1 MLKKLMKEFKQLSKR
16 VEDKTS
22 VQDKKE
28 EKKTELEDDS
38 GLLIVD
44 PSNPQ
49 HKKYV
54 KALERMA
61 FEVDEKDHE
70 HEQESEHDKKMTKN
84 TSEKTSTCIQLCLN
98 LTERLDETEPTW
110 QLAPSGVKRSYN
122 GQFVPAVHDDSNE
135 IDVPADV
142 ITSGKIDF
150 EEARMQSDENKICV
164 PRLLS
169 LKCELVQVPRI
180 KCLPTG
186 YHEACQTHP
195 AVASTNDTCAK
206 FDVWVME
213 KPPVTKT
220 IDALCGSDIEIITV
234 DNIKDTPFGEEP
246 FSRKDFEIRAGAQP
260 DNIDDVLW
268 HAQYQ
273 VTKKQFYE
281 TGNSG
286 GNAIPI
292 ITNETDSTDTLVAN
306 SEEMQYVK
314 DKETDLGVF
323 LPSGA
328 LSIYEKYSFQNQ
340 NIDPTTPPV
349 DTNDLISVQ
358 YIESSAKFR
367 ITVKYMLTYWSPVYF
382 YNNPH
387 FDGRK
392 YRPDSVAPFVVEM
405 DDDEDKDRDELAPI
419 YGDSYTPSY
428 IAKEEVCWVQFLSIK
443 RADEG
448 TGADPTA
455 PYYYQNSFQ
464 GATYTPSENGVYK
477 RVKRYGVLL
486 DTPTHEDYTDAKDT
500 LVMDNS
506 GPGVDRCNVG
516 SATEP
521 QCNFLGCVPRFR
533 NPSAVAKE
541 QYDLSDDTGAA
552 VIDALP
558 IQPAGMLDKNVAIG
572 ATMMFAFP
580 NTGTYDPQQCQKGQ
594 FISPDHLNTN
604 NPNRP
609 MHNMAAVPIACDTMQ
624 AQAAWFNA
632 QGNKQLVA
640 SNYISGIMCTARAQ
654 ICQNAVNQG
663 GSSVPMPDDMIVY
676 NQLPLFGMEGYDYLC
691 DYGSDSVSECGDV
704 PTVSSTAISGND
716 DAALSATVYRE
727 RASLGNDYKSM
738 CARGRDRL
746 RQSQAQIYPAQALR
760 SYVIEAEGK
769 SDQNE
774 LITEI
779 LMDVITEFNAQKSRR
794 KSANCSSPATITAF
808 SPQECCCDQVHTLQN
823 LINWRVGRILMDAP
837 GCEQHDVELANICGV
852 YVTRLLHDLVMRCS
866 NQFGCV
872 TCTSHLAD
880 PSSTFPCSTV
890 HKTFRLLQHAMNV
903 NTASLKECRSIAS
916 HISVLLTSAYST
928 SMKRIVSRLGDLKAY
943 YYRTLAVP
951 MPSYAMATLPV
962 FALAAGCSAW
972 EAVNYCD
979 GDSIHIEQFSGL
991 SKYLRQQN
999 VTTHSLAAPQCT
1011 QYSFKQCCRGWTVN
1025 RENQQIGDTVGLTY
1039 SRSEP
1044 VMQDQHGG
1052 VSKSRQK
1059 PAPARSTSE
1068 SDDISV
1074 SGAGEPPAAKKMK
1087 QCDPY

>member
-1 MLKKLMKEFKQLSKR
+1 MATKFRSKAELIDGKWVWKTKTGKTVERTQEQMDEQKRLLEKARKIRKERLENRGDTDAKPIVQQPVPVPSSSTGAASEKINKHEGTMLKKLMKEFKQLSKR

-22 VQDKKE
+22 VLDKKE

-49 HKKYV
+49 HKKYM

-61 FEVDEKDHE
+61 FEVDEKDHD
-70 HEQESEHDKKMTKN
+70 HEQESEHDKVLKAHLLADATVIVP
-84 TSEKTSTCIQLCLN
+84 TQEHISEDDKKHIREDVNVHTAVFEFDG
-98 LTERLDETEPTW
+98 ERLDETEPTW

-142 ITSGKIDF
+142 ITSGKIEF

-186 YHEACQTHP
+186 YFEACQTHP

-206 FDVWVME
+206 FDVWVLE

-220 IDALCGSDIEIITV
+220 IDALCGSDIELVTV

-292 ITNETDSTDTLVAN
+292 ITNESDSTDTLVAN
-306 SEEMQYVK
+306 SEEMMYVK

-340 NIDPTTPPV
+340 NIDPTIPPV

-358 YIESSAKFR
+358 YIESAAKFR
-367 ITVKYMLTYWSPVYF
+367 VTVKYMLTYWSPVYF
-382 YNNPH
+382 YDNPH

-392 YRPDSVAPFVVEM
+392 YRPDSITPFVVEM
-405 DDDEDKDRDELAPI
+405 DEDEDKDKDELAPV
-419 YGDSYTPSY
+419 YGESYTPSY
-428 IAKEEVCWVQFLSIK
+428 SSKVGRRKVTLSYDPAKSLQELWDERNSKKIRSEFQRIK
-443 RADEG
+443 RMSKINRQPFRKNGKLRCAVTLLHVPKDIVSVVSAIG
-448 TGADPTA
+448 KVIGSIGGGLLGAIFVDKNGRRRYGADPTA

-464 GATYTPSENGVYK
+464 GATYTPSESGVYK
-477 RVKRYGVLL
+477 RVKKFGVLL
-486 DTPTHEDYTDAKDT
+486 DAPTHEDFTDAKDT

-516 SATEP
+516 STTEP

-558 IQPAGMLDKNVAIG
+558 IQPAGMLEKNVAIG

-580 NTGTYDPQQCQKGQ
+580 NTGTYDPQQFQKGQ
-594 FISPDHLNTN
+594 FISPDNLNTN
-604 NPNRP
+604 DPNPP
-609 MHNMAAVPIACDTMQ
+609 MHNLAAVPIACDTMQ
-624 AQAAWFNA
+624 AQAAWFDA
-632 QGNKQLVA
+632 QGNKKLVA
-640 SNYISGIMCTARAQ
+640 SNYISGIMCTARSQ
-654 ICQNAVNQG
+654 ICQNAVVNQG
-663 GSSVPMPDDMIVY
+663 GSSVPMPDEMIVY
-676 NQLPLFGMEGYDYLC
+676 NQLPREYFGLQCPATETTLHQPYSLVNKLPTTLSTIGTEPASTTAVITPIPEFT
-691 DYGSDSVSECGDV
+691 GVCG
-704 PTVSSTAISGND
+704 ISGVAVTG
-716 DAALSATVYRE
+716 DALNT
-727 RASLGNDYKSM
+727 
-738 CARGRDRL
+738 
-746 RQSQAQIYPAQALR
+746 
-760 SYVIEAEGK
+760 
-769 SDQNE
+769 
-774 LITEI
+774 
-779 LMDVITEFNAQKSRR
+779 
-794 KSANCSSPATITAF
+794 
-808 SPQECCCDQVHTLQN
+808 
-823 LINWRVGRILMDAP
+823 
-837 GCEQHDVELANICGV
+837 
-852 YVTRLLHDLVMRCS
+852 
-866 NQFGCV
+866 
-872 TCTSHLAD
+872 
-880 PSSTFPCSTV
+880 
-890 HKTFRLLQHAMNV
+890 HAV
-903 NTASLKECRSIAS
+903 
-916 HISVLLTSAYST
+916 
-928 SMKRIVSRLGDLKAY
+928 
-943 YYRTLAVP
+943 
-951 MPSYAMATLPV
+951 
-962 FALAAGCSAW
+962 
-972 EAVNYCD
+972 
-979 GDSIHIEQFSGL
+979 
-991 SKYLRQQN
+991 
-999 VTTHSLAAPQCT
+999 
-1011 QYSFKQCCRGWTVN
+1011 
-1025 RENQQIGDTVGLTY
+1025 
-1039 SRSEP
+1039 
-1044 VMQDQHGG
+1044 
-1052 VSKSRQK
+1052 
-1059 PAPARSTSE
+1059 
-1068 SDDISV
+1068 
-1074 SGAGEPPAAKKMK
+1074 
-1087 QCDPY
+1087 

>member
-1 MLKKLMKEFKQLSKR
+1 M
-16 VEDKTS
+16 
-22 VQDKKE
+22 
-28 EKKTELEDDS
+28 
-38 GLLIVD
+38 
-44 PSNPQ
+44 
-49 HKKYV
+49 
-54 KALERMA
+54 

-70 HEQESEHDKKMTKN
+70 HEQESEHDKVLKSHLLADATVIVP
-84 TSEKTSTCIQLCLN
+84 TQEHISEDDKKHIREDVNVHTAVFEFDG
-98 LTERLDETEPTW
+98 ERLDETEPTW

-323 LPSGA
+323 LPLGA

-382 YNNPH
+382 YDNPH

-428 IAKEEVCWVQFLSIK
+428 IAKVGRRKVTLSYDPSKSLQELWDERNSKKIRSEFQRIK
-443 RADEG
+443 RMSKINKQPFRKNGKLRCAVTLVHVPKDFVSVISAAAKVIG
-448 TGADPTA
+448 SLGGGLLGAIFVDKKGRRRYGADPTA

-486 DTPTHEDYTDAKDT
+486 DAPTHEDYTDAKDT

-533 NPSAVAKE
+533 NPSAVAR
-541 QYDLSDDTGAA
+541 T
-552 VIDALP
+552 I
-558 IQPAGMLDKNVAIG
+558 
-572 ATMMFAFP
+572 
-580 NTGTYDPQQCQKGQ
+580 
-594 FISPDHLNTN
+594 
-604 NPNRP
+604 RP
-609 MHNMAAVPIACDTMQ
+609 
-624 AQAAWFNA
+624 
-632 QGNKQLVA
+632 
-640 SNYISGIMCTARAQ
+640 
-654 ICQNAVNQG
+654 
-663 GSSVPMPDDMIVY
+663 
-676 NQLPLFGMEGYDYLC
+676 E
-691 DYGSDSVSECGDV
+691 
-704 PTVSSTAISGND
+704 
-716 DAALSATVYRE
+716 
-727 RASLGNDYKSM
+727 
-738 CARGRDRL
+738 
-746 RQSQAQIYPAQALR
+746 
-760 SYVIEAEGK
+760 
-769 SDQNE
+769 
-774 LITEI
+774 
-779 LMDVITEFNAQKSRR
+779 
-794 KSANCSSPATITAF
+794 
-808 SPQECCCDQVHTLQN
+808 
-823 LINWRVGRILMDAP
+823 
-837 GCEQHDVELANICGV
+837 
-852 YVTRLLHDLVMRCS
+852 
-866 NQFGCV
+866 
-872 TCTSHLAD
+872 
-880 PSSTFPCSTV
+880 
-890 HKTFRLLQHAMNV
+890 
-903 NTASLKECRSIAS
+903 
-916 HISVLLTSAYST
+916 
-928 SMKRIVSRLGDLKAY
+928 
-943 YYRTLAVP
+943 
-951 MPSYAMATLPV
+951 
-962 FALAAGCSAW
+962 
-972 EAVNYCD
+972 
-979 GDSIHIEQFSGL
+979 
-991 SKYLRQQN
+991 
-999 VTTHSLAAPQCT
+999 
-1011 QYSFKQCCRGWTVN
+1011 
-1025 RENQQIGDTVGLTY
+1025 
-1039 SRSEP
+1039 
-1044 VMQDQHGG
+1044 
-1052 VSKSRQK
+1052 
-1059 PAPARSTSE
+1059 
-1068 SDDISV
+1068 
-1074 SGAGEPPAAKKMK
+1074 
-1087 QCDPY
+1087 